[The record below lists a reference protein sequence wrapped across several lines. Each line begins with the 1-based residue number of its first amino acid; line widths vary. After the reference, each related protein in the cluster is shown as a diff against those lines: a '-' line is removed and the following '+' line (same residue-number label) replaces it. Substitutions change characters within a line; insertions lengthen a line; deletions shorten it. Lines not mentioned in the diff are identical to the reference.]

1 MRSAQ
6 YQSLTSLATAEIASI
21 SVTVLIAWVAIEV
34 IVTVPITKDTMNFV
48 VRQCKKWVNP
58 GPAYGEKGKSRT
70 VLPYEDL
77 LEELGNGSS
86 RNRLHLISRKECK
99 AGVLTGE
106 MEAMGITV
114 LGSPKGIASI
124 RI

>member
-1 MRSAQ
+1 MAR
-6 YQSLTSLATAEIASI
+6 
-21 SVTVLIAWVAIEV
+21 
-34 IVTVPITKDTMNFV
+34 
-48 VRQCKKWVNP
+48 R
-58 GPAYGEKGKSRT
+58 GKSRT
-70 VLPYEDL
+70 VLPYKDL